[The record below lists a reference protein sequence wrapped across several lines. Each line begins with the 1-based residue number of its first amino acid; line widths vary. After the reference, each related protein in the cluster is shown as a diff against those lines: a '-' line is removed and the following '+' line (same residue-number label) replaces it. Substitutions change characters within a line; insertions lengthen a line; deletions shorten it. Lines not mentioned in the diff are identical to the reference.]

1 METITFFGLDTDRLA
16 AMLKAISHPVRLEI
30 LQTKVPTDL
39 ANSHLAVFQQYAV
52 LISGCNQTA
61 STTLKLP
68 GIVET
73 QEVRLSS
80 RVGGRVEK
88 VLVREGDVVEAGQ
101 QLVLLDCAELNAKRS
116 QLVAQQE
123 SFQAKLDMLCNGPLP
138 EQIAAA
144 HSALEMSEF
153 RLKRL
158 ETGARSEE
166 IEIAKYE
173 SELWAAEYDR
183 ALAEYN
189 RLKLLVAANSI
200 SQTELDTAK
209 AALVKAKSQASSS
222 AKSHEMLVKGA
233 RIEDLDE
240 ARSQVAKYRADYEL
254 IKRGARDEELRQA
267 KAQVAEIVARI
278 AELDTQLAECSIIAP
293 ERCRIEVI
301 AVRHGDMAVPSAPVM
316 RVLYDGDLWV
326 KAYIPETQLALVQLN
341 QTVSVTHDGSIQEY
355 KGTISHIANI
365 SEFTPRNVQSPDERH
380 NQVFA
385 IKVLLNDAAGVFKS
399 GMAASIRIPT
409 AK

>member
-1 METITFFGLDTDRLA
+1 MTNHSLSKRSSFQLIVCSVA
-16 AMLKAISHPVRLEI
+16 A
-30 LQTKVPTDL
+30 
-39 ANSHLAVFQQYAV
+39 
-52 LISGCNQTA
+52 LISGCNQTEPA
-61 STTLKLP
+61 FLVLP

-80 RVGGRVEK
+80 KVGGRVEK
-88 VLVREGDVVEAGQ
+88 VLVREGDVVSAGQ
-101 QLVLLDCAELNAKRS
+101 QLVLLDSVELSAKRS

-123 SFQAKLDMLCNGPLP
+123 LFQAKLDMLCNGPLP

-144 HSALEMSEF
+144 HATLEMSQI
-153 RLKRL
+153 RLRRL
-158 ETGARSEE
+158 ETGARTEE
-166 IEIAKYE
+166 IEIAKFE
-173 SELWAAEYDR
+173 AEMWAAEHDR

-189 RLKLLVAANSI
+189 RLKLLMAANSI
-200 SQTELDTAK
+200 SQTELDTAR

-254 IKRGARDEELRQA
+254 IKRGSRDEELRQA
-267 KAQVAEIVARI
+267 KAQVVEVDARI
-278 AELDTQLAECSIIAP
+278 AELDTQIAECSIIAP

-301 AVRHGDMAVPSAPVM
+301 AVRRGDIAAPNAPVM

-341 QTVSVTHDGSIQEY
+341 QTVTLTHDGSKDEY
-355 KGTISHIANI
+355 QGIVSHIANI

-385 IKVLLNDAAGVFKS
+385 IKILLNDAAGVFKS

>member
-1 METITFFGLDTDRLA
+1 MTVSSAFRFSSGLYSTLGICS
-16 AMLKAISHPVRLEI
+16 M
-30 LQTKVPTDL
+30 
-39 ANSHLAVFQQYAV
+39 LAVAFV
-52 LISGCNQTA
+52 GCDHND
-61 STTLKLP
+61 STSLLFP

-80 RVGGRVEK
+80 KIGGRVEK
-88 VLVREGDVVEAGQ
+88 VLVREGDIVEAGQ
-101 QLVLLDCAELNAKRS
+101 PLVLLDCAELNAKRS

-138 EQIAAA
+138 EAIAAA
-144 HSALEMSEF
+144 RSSLEMSEI

-158 ETGARSEE
+158 EAGARSEE

-189 RLKLLVAANSI
+189 RLKTLAAANSI
-200 SQTELDTAK
+200 SQTELESAQAD
-209 AALVKAKSQASSS
+209 LIKAKSQASSS

-254 IKRGARDEELRQA
+254 IKRGTRDEEIRQA
-267 KAQVAEIVARI
+267 KAQVAEVVARI
-278 AELDTQLAECSIIAP
+278 AELDTQLAECSIVAP
-293 ERCRIEVI
+293 ERCRIEVV
-301 AVRHGDMAVPSAPVM
+301 AVRRGDMAAPSSPVM

-326 KAYIPETQLALVQLN
+326 KAYIPETQLAFVKLN
-341 QTVSVTHDGSIQEY
+341 QDVSVTHDGSKQVYE
-355 KGTISHIANI
+355 GTISHIANI

-385 IKVLLNDAAGVFKS
+385 IKVLLKDAAGVFKS

-409 AK
+409 AE